1 MSDSFYENKFTDMQD
16 HHVLP
21 MHPFINADI
30 ITDNYMKLYIP
41 YFPEANVFYESICN
55 NIEDIYTEN
64 VELDN
69 ENNVLNCMNNAY
81 KITIDDMLITSDFIF
96 YNYSWSPQID
106 KAFETII
113 SVNNSSI

>member
-1 MSDSFYENKFTDMQD
+1 M
-16 HHVLP
+16 
-21 MHPFINADI
+21 
-30 ITDNYMKLYIP
+30 
-41 YFPEANVFYESICN
+41 FYESICN

-96 YNYSWSPQID
+96 YNYSKSDVEIKTFFMPIQIKNIKD
-106 KAFETII
+106 GKHIIKIEEMFKRDFQLNLSDDVVAIQVSNVGQESFTIPFYI
-113 SVNNSSI
+113 FKD